1 MKMSEHDIIKLKEIA
16 DKEIMSSLFYTD
28 LSLANGQ
35 MGVAIFFALLSRF
48 FKNKYYEE
56 FAEELLD
63 NLCNNISVFLPVTF
77 ANGLCGIGWG
87 IEFLKYQGF
96 INDDTDEILS
106 EIDYEVMQKDLKRI
120 SDDSLETGLYG
131 IMAYVY
137 SRINSKRE
145 CGNHLP
151 FDSDYIYTMTQQSRR
166 FDINSSEYFSVP
178 NIWKVWTELN
188 SHLKLDSWKSA
199 VSKLPFIIIDGGM
212 GRCF

>member
-1 MKMSEHDIIKLKEIA
+1 MSEYDIIKLKEIA
-16 DKEIMSSLFYTD
+16 DKEIMRSLFYTD

-63 NLCNNISVFLPVTF
+63 NICSNISIFLPITF

-96 INDDTDEILS
+96 INDGTDEILS
-106 EIDYEVMQKDLKRI
+106 EIDYVVMQRDTKRI
-120 SDDSLETGLYG
+120 SDVCLETGLYG

-137 SRINSKRE
+137 SRINSKRS
-145 CGNHLP
+145 CDNNLP
-151 FDSDYIYTMTQQSRR
+151 FDSEYIYTITQIGRR
-166 FDINSSEYFSVP
+166 FDNNPTECFSVP
-178 NIWKVWTELN
+178 NIWRAWTELN
-188 SHLKLDSWKSA
+188 AHLELDSWKSA
-199 VSKLPFIIIDGGM
+199 MGKLPLL
-212 GRCF
+212 